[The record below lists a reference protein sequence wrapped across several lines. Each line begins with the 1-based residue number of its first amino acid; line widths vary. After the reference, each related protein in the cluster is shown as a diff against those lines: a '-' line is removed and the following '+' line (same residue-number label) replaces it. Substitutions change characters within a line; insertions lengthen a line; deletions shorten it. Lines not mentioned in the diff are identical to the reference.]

1 MQIEQSNVR
10 KLKITDI
17 YQSKGLDPI
26 HVFLEDFEP
35 RKGKIT
41 ISCYDKSWHSYW
53 GGMGDRTIA
62 EFFLSCDNGYLAKNL
77 SSISS
82 SINDYKALGE
92 KIKKFYKDEYDEG
105 DFDATEVY
113 EAVES
118 MGEESDEWDIW
129 IRNDAKVMC
138 EVFGEDWWY
147 DIPTMENPKYK
158 YLCRIIDAV
167 KEALRSSNGEG

>member
-62 EFFLSCDNGYLAKNL
+62 EFFLSCDNHYLAKNL
-77 SSISS
+77 SSINS
-82 SINDYKALGE
+82 SIDDYEKLGE
-92 KIKKFYKDEYDEG
+92 IIKKHYKESYD
-105 DFDATEVY
+105 DDDDDAFDVY
-113 EAVES
+113 EAVDS
-118 MGEESDEWDIW
+118 MSDDRDEWQAW
-129 IRNDAKVMC
+129 IRVNSSVMC

-147 DIPTMENPKYK
+147 DIPTMENPQYK

-167 KEALRSSNGEG
+167 KEALREGKNS